1 MRARVI
7 LLVLAILAVAAFAA
21 LNWSEFM
28 RPAPLSFGATVADAP
43 LGLIMLGLLL
53 IALFAYLVSGALH
66 RTQTLVETRHHHKSL
81 EAQRDLADKAESSRF
96 TDLRQHMDTQLRELR
111 QRDEITA
118 TEFHR
123 AMVESQRELRTQL
136 EQMSRAM
143 VARLGEIET
152 RLDSRLDRLGSLPMQ
167 ADEARLREEERRRAQ
182 NLEPPPRVRHPL

>member
-167 ADEARLREEERRRAQ
+167 ADEARLRE